1 MLPVNLPK
9 VLRFSEVTPGLGAL
23 VVERQGTKPA
33 ATTTTETLLVVDDDE
48 TIRELV
54 AAILECRG
62 HAVYTA
68 PHGAK
73 GLSLLREV
81 SVDLLITDLDLPLM
95 GGRELARRGRR
106 VRPGLPVLFMTGGFP
121 DPDFQRSLPEAPCS
135 VLYKP
140 FSFATLVDEVEKL
153 LRGCE
158 AASGELRA
166 ATQRAAALDDDD
178 DWGVG
183 IGFRPVPSQQGAPAG
198 SGLSVRTRNG
208 VR

>member
-9 VLRFSEVTPGLGAL
+9 ILRFGETTPGIGAL
-23 VVERQGTKPA
+23 IVERQRTRPA

-81 SVDLLITDLDLPLM
+81 PVDLLITDLDLPLM
-95 GGRELARRGRR
+95 DGGELARRGRL
-106 VRPGLPVLFMTGGFP
+106 VRPGLPILFTTGGLPGREFVLP
-121 DPDFQRSLPEAPCS
+121 DPPCGI
-135 VLYKP
+135 LYKP

-153 LRGCE
+153 LSGRE
-158 AASGELRA
+158 AATDELRA
-166 ATQRAAALDDDD
+166 PARRASVLDDDD

-183 IGFRPVPSQQGAPAG
+183 IGFRPVLSQQGTPAG
-198 SGLSVRTRNG
+198 SDFSACRRNG